1 MHENKPHFLERFI
14 MIYQII
20 IVDSDSGILILEKQ
34 LKILDKSKALNN
46 EILAGFFKALNSVI
60 DEIQKS
66 MKKGRD
72 VENMSRI
79 VSSENSLII
88 LHFHPLSRVLMCSIS
103 DPDDEQ
109 EKLVEVLR
117 VLAKRF
123 WSKHKSD
130 IEIFRKE
137 NTRDVFTAFV
147 PDIETYTLEGKV
159 AEKFPLLLIAESALD
174 RIIKMG
180 VVDDFEFKIA
190 KLCDGKTST
199 LKISKELDGT
209 SVEAIKRGLNKLEDL
224 DIIKMP

>member
-1 MHENKPHFLERFI
+1 

-34 LKILDKSKALNN
+34 LKSLDKTKALSN

-72 VENMSRI
+72 VENMSRV

-123 WSKHKSD
+123 WSKHQSD

-137 NTRDVFTAFV
+137 NTRDVFSSFSV
-147 PDIETYTLEGKV
+147 DIETYTLEGKV

-180 VVDDFEFKIA
+180 VVNDLEFSIA
-190 KLCDGKTST
+190 KLCNGKTST
-199 LKISKELDGT
+199 LKISKELGGV
-209 SVEAIKRGLNKLEDL
+209 SVERVKRGLNKLEDL

>member
-1 MHENKPHFLERFI
+1 

-34 LKILDKSKALNN
+34 LKALDKPKTLNN

-88 LHFHPLSRVLMCSIS
+88 LHFHPQSRVLMCSIS

-109 EKLVEVLR
+109 EKLIEVLR

-123 WSKHKSD
+123 WSKHQSD
-130 IEIFRKE
+130 IEIFRKK
-137 NTRDVFTAFV
+137 NTRDVFTAFSV
-147 PDIETYTLEGKV
+147 DIETYTLGGKV
-159 AEKFPLLLIAESALD
+159 AEKFPSLLIAESALD

-180 VVDDFEFKIA
+180 VVTDFEYEIS
-190 KLCDGKTST
+190 KLCDGSRSAM
-199 LKISKELDGT
+199 KIAIKLGGV
-209 SVEAIKRGLNKLEDL
+209 SVESVKRSLNKLEDL
-224 DIIKMP
+224 DIIKMN